1 MCFKKQKENF
11 TIKNVVSFD
20 ENQLA
25 RGDAEK
31 GGTKK
36 EDLISFQKLRSS

>member
-36 EDLISFQKLRSS
+36 KKGI